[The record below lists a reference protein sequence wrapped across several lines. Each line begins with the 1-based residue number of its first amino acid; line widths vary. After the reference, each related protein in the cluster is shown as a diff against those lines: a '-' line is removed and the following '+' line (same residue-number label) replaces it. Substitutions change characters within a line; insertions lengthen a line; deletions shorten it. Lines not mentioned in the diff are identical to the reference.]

1 MRCRNTLVNFRRK
14 LRLQL
19 LDLAVEALDG
29 LLVRGFLF
37 LALADSA
44 HQLFDLVRRVACG
57 SLPAVAER
65 HLQSWLS
72 KSPNQINQH
81 TKVTYRRAAHAG
93 RVRQLLETVLILP
106 PATPSG
112 DHAEAAA
119 PPPSPLQTDDT
130 TEWCRAA
137 TQTATQLYGMRQ
149 LALPETPMRAQ
160 SAEAR
165 RAAPCLYHH
174 GRGLRRQQRC
184 AGVLGTA
191 ILSEPNVCVCDWFF
205 CHLRNCGIRKSA

>member
-57 SLPAVAER
+57 ALPAVAER
-65 HLQSWLS
+65 HLQSWQS
-72 KSPNQINQH
+72 
-81 TKVTYRRAAHAG
+81 
-93 RVRQLLETVLILP
+93 LI
-106 PATPSG
+106 
-112 DHAEAAA
+112 
-119 PPPSPLQTDDT
+119 
-130 TEWCRAA
+130 
-137 TQTATQLYGMRQ
+137 
-149 LALPETPMRAQ
+149 
-160 SAEAR
+160 
-165 RAAPCLYHH
+165 APCLYHH

>member
-37 LALADSA
+37 LALADCA

-57 SLPAVAER
+57 ALPAVAER
-65 HLQSWLS
+65 HLQSWQSLIAW
-72 KSPNQINQH
+72 KSNKPH

-149 LALPETPMRAQ
+149 LTLPETLMRAQ

-165 RAAPCLYHH
+165 WAAPCLYHH

-191 ILSEPNVCVCDWFF
+191 ILSEPNVCV
-205 CHLRNCGIRKSA
+205 

>member
-57 SLPAVAER
+57 ALPAVAER
-65 HLQSWLS
+65 HLQSWQS
-72 KSPNQINQH
+72 
-81 TKVTYRRAAHAG
+81 
-93 RVRQLLETVLILP
+93 LI
-106 PATPSG
+106 AIGSSG
-112 DHAEAAA
+112 
-119 PPPSPLQTDDT
+119 S
-130 TEWCRAA
+130 
-137 TQTATQLYGMRQ
+137 QTATRLYGMRQ
-149 LALPETPMRAQ
+149 LTLPETLMRAQ

-191 ILSEPNVCVCDWFF
+191 ILSEPNVCV
-205 CHLRNCGIRKSA
+205 